1 MKHPH
6 ILLGTPTHDGKA
18 YCLEH
23 WARTIKAI
31 RRFTRCDVHIVDNSA
46 SPAYARMIRECGLEV
61 VRSPFHAE
69 PLRALGEARGRLY
82 DHAIAGG
89 YDYLFSLEQDLF
101 PPPDI
106 IEHLLALR
114 GTISAP
120 ETVVAAPYIMRY
132 VTRQRPPYHSLD
144 RLTSAASGLMYSR
157 RVKRKVQRLMTLTE
171 LRGKPAPFRVFAAGL
186 GCALIDVP
194 LLRRIGI
201 KYSQER
207 FQPDD
212 AFFYLDLQAMDI
224 PVYIDPGLAEKVIHI
239 TGNVRT
245 IDAWWTPLAKPAT
258 VTRAA

>member
-1 MKHPH
+1 MKRPR

-23 WARTIKAI
+23 WARTIHAI
-31 RRFTRCDVHIVDNSA
+31 RKFTRCDVLIVDNST
-46 SPAYARMIRECGLEV
+46 SPGYARMLRQNGLAV
-61 VRSPFHAE
+61 VRSPAHPE
-69 PLRALGEARGRLY
+69 PLRALGEARRKLY

-89 YDYLFSLEQDLF
+89 YDFLFSLEQDLF

-114 GTISAP
+114 RRIAAP

-132 VTRQRPPYHSLD
+132 VTRQRPPYHSID
-144 RLTSAASGLMYSR
+144 RLTSAAAGLMYSR
-157 RVKRKVQRLMTLTE
+157 RAKRQVQRLLTLTE
-171 LRGKPAPFRVFAAGL
+171 LRGQPAPMPVFSAGL

-194 LLRRIGI
+194 LLRRIEVR
-201 KYSQER
+201 YSQER

-212 AFFYLDLQAMDI
+212 ACFFLDLKALEI
-224 PVYIDPGLAEKVIHI
+224 PVYIDPGLAENVIHI

-245 IDAWWTPLAKPAT
+245 IDAWWTPLAKPPAK
-258 VTRAA
+258 VLAH